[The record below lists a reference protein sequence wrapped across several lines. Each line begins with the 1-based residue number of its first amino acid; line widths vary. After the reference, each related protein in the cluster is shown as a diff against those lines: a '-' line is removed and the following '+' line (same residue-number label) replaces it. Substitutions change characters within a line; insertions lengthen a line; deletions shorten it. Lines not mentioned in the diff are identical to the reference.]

1 MKFIRR
7 SGRTFD
13 EMREPEFEVNY
24 LPHAEGSCL
33 TKFGNT
39 HVLCTATVDLQVP
52 PFLRGKGTGWIT
64 AEYGMLPRSTGVRYQ
79 RESLKGK
86 VDGRTQEIQRL
97 IGRSLRAAVDLKAL
111 GERQIIVDCD
121 VIRADG
127 GTRTAAITGGFLAL
141 HQAIKKLQRE
151 GVIRTD
157 PIKTQIAAISC
168 GIVND
173 QPLLDLEYVEDSQ
186 ADVDAN
192 FIMSTD
198 NQLIEVQATGEKRPF
213 SEEEYNK
220 IFSLAKKG
228 VTELLIMQR
237 NIIKKHA

>member
-13 EMREPEFEVNY
+13 EMRKVEFDVNY

-33 TKFGNT
+33 AKFGNT

-52 PFLRGKGTGWIT
+52 PFLRDKGTGWIT

-97 IGRSLRAAVDLKAL
+97 IGRSLRAAVDLKSL

-141 HQAIKKLQRE
+141 HQAIKKLRRE

-157 PIKTQIAAISC
+157 PIVTQVAAISC
-168 GIVND
+168 GIVSGH
-173 QPLLDLEYVEDSQ
+173 PLLDLEYVEDSQ

-192 FIMSTD
+192 FIMSND
-198 NQLIEVQATGEKRPF
+198 SLLIEVQATGEKRPF
-213 SEEEYNK
+213 SEEEHNQL
-220 IFSLAKKG
+220 FSLAKKG
-228 VTELLIMQR
+228 VAELLIMQR
-237 NIIKKHA
+237 QIIEKNA